1 MPKVKKSSFDDEIDK
16 APKNKAGHP
25 IIVGCN
31 YHATWQSHKG
41 MRFVLAEV
49 KGKEANLKTRQ
60 SKKDF
65 WTGIETIIFIDTI
78 HNKEKAL
85 KLLKEG
91 RK

>member
-1 MPKVKKSSFDDEIDK
+1 
-16 APKNKAGHP
+16 
-25 IIVGCN
+25 
-31 YHATWQSHKG
+31 

-65 WTGIETIIFIDTI
+65 WVDIETIIFIDTI
-78 HNKEKAL
+78 PNRGKAL
-85 KLLKEG
+85 KLLKES